1 MEEEL
6 EFAKEQMESCMQSL
20 SNNFGTLRTGRAN
33 ARMLDGV
40 LVEYYGDKMP
50 LNQIAS
56 VSVPEARQLLV
67 KPYDKND
74 LKAIIAGIN
83 EANLGVTPINDGNVI
98 RINIPPLTEERRRE
112 IVKVAKKYAEEGKVA
127 IRNARRD
134 CLDMIKAA
142 EYPEDAE
149 KRLQQEAQKL
159 TDDYCKKVDEVYAS
173 KEKELLTI

>member
-6 EFAKEQMESCMQSL
+6 ELAKEEMEKNLASL
-20 SNNFGTLRTGRAN
+20 DNNLGTLRTGRAS
-33 ARMLDGV
+33 ARMLDSV
-40 LVEYYGDKMP
+40 MVDYYGDKIS
-50 LNQIAS
+50 LISIAS

-74 LKAIIAGIN
+74 IKAIIGGIN
-83 EANLGVTPINDGNVI
+83 EANLGMTPINDGNVI

-112 IVKVAKKYAEEGKVA
+112 IVKVAKKYCEEGKVA

-134 CLDMIKAA
+134 CLDMIKDA
-142 EYPEDAE
+142 EYPEDTE
-149 KRLQQEAQKL
+149 KKLQADVQKL
-159 TDDYCKKVDEVYAS
+159 TDEYCKKVDEAYAI